1 MVHEGMRR
9 LGIGAIS
16 SSLFLSQLPHL
27 VLWVWQI
34 PIDYPGVGEMNLEHN
49 SGWEAL
55 LHKVVISGGREA
67 GFAYLDKIDDKSR

>member
-1 MVHEGMRR
+1 
-9 LGIGAIS
+9 
-16 SSLFLSQLPHL
+16 
-27 VLWVWQI
+27 
-34 PIDYPGVGEMNLEHN
+34 MNLEHN